1 MTGSVRLHDGCT
13 CHAVGTVAAR
23 RIGDRSRRR
32 LHRLFL
38 VAIRLVF
45 IIVRCKLR
53 ALTPSACTGCASSTI
68 ADVTQPNEDILSAH
82 HQRRSQKHAN
92 EQRARPQARRRRG
105 RAHSGATHNRA
116 RAAGG
121 RRARVWTDTASV
133 LCLYQPSAKNRP
145 HLALEGGSEGQ
156 NCRLC
161 HRHPADRRV
170 YIEKFARSA
179 IVARPHASNHLPR
192 TNTILPLARSD
203 RSLDR
208 LLTEEPRAP
217 HSKVCTG
224 HLTAGTAAHV
234 SSRQP
239 SSHDACHTPGVL
251 A

>member
-1 MTGSVRLHDGCT
+1 MKVQTLEWGARGSSVVERSEWQKYTADS
-13 CHAVGTVAAR
+13 AMETVSWR
-23 RIGDRSRRR
+23 RIPVQLQSC
-32 LHRLFL
+32 
-38 VAIRLVF
+38 I
-45 IIVRCKLR
+45 
-53 ALTPSACTGCASSTI
+53 
-68 ADVTQPNEDILSAH
+68 
-82 HQRRSQKHAN
+82 
-92 EQRARPQARRRRG
+92 
-105 RAHSGATHNRA
+105 NR
-116 RAAGG
+116 
-121 RRARVWTDTASV
+121 
-133 LCLYQPSAKNRP
+133 SAKNRP